1 MKILIT
7 KSISFIL
14 IFLSISY
21 HSNGADTL
29 KYHVSLNYYRD
40 LSDTYGAGATLFNGE
55 VTFKKNWYG
64 VGFSYGYYQSQST
77 HKIKILIEETSES
90 FELPIEEMAIMQTSS
105 FSGLIRPIQKDWV
118 DIDIIVGI
126 VFGKARHSMF
136 KSVEYTYSL
145 TENKITSLVRD
156 YKLIKN
162 NHFGYQ
168 VGFTISFFPIKNI
181 GMQINARMQD
191 LSNGGTFFLVG
202 GGLSFRF

>member
-1 MKILIT
+1 MKIPIS

-14 IFLSISY
+14 ILLFISF

-29 KYHVSLNYYRD
+29 NYHVSFNYYRD

-55 VTFKKNWYG
+55 AAFLKNWYG
-64 VGFSYGYYQSQST
+64 VGLSYGYYQSQST
-77 HKIKILIEETSES
+77 HKIKILIEETNES

-105 FSGLIRPIQKDWV
+105 VSGFIRPIQKEWIDV
-118 DIDIIVGI
+118 DIIVGT
-126 VFGKARHSMF
+126 VLGKARHSMF
-136 KSVEYTYSL
+136 KSVEYTYNL
-145 TENKITSLVRD
+145 AENKITSLVRD
-156 YKLIKN
+156 YQLIKKH
-162 NHFGYQ
+162 HFGYQ

-202 GGLSFRF
+202 GGLGFRF

>member
-1 MKILIT
+1 MKIPIS

-14 IFLSISY
+14 ILLFISF

-29 KYHVSLNYYRD
+29 NYNVSFNYYRD

-55 VTFKKNWYG
+55 AAFLKNWYG
-64 VGFSYGYYQSQST
+64 VGLSYGYYQSQST
-77 HKIKILIEETSES
+77 HKIKILIEETNES

-105 FSGLIRPIQKDWV
+105 VSGFIRPIQKEWIDV
-118 DIDIIVGI
+118 DIIVGT

-136 KSVEYTYSL
+136 KSVEYTYNL
-145 TENKITSLVRD
+145 AENKITSLVRD
-156 YKLIKN
+156 YQLIKKH
-162 NHFGYQ
+162 HFGYQ

-191 LSNGGTFFLVG
+191 LSTGGTFFLVG
-202 GGLSFRF
+202 GGLGFRF